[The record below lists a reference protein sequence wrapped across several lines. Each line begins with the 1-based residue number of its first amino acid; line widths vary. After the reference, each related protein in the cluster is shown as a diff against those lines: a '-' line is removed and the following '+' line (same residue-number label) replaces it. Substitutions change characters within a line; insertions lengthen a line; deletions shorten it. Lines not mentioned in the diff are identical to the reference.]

1 MKWRALTSNIT
12 ETTWVLTW
20 EDQLF
25 GTLTVLLRDF
35 LTICALVFTPLLV
48 MHEANY
54 LIWVDVEGYFFDLGT
69 QQLFLNNI
77 FIGFPPLI
85 KVLGAGVPS
94 PSSPTTRH

>member
-1 MKWRALTSNIT
+1 
-12 ETTWVLTW
+12 
-20 EDQLF
+20 
-25 GTLTVLLRDF
+25 
-35 LTICALVFTPLLV
+35 